1 MLLKNQ
7 DESSDG
13 ENVGREGIK
22 HIEIKEH
29 NGISTF
35 LSVIIE
41 LAKKSVQVSEK
52 PKLFGPPNTLK

>member
-7 DESSDG
+7 DESRGG
-13 ENVGREGIK
+13 ENVGQEGIK
-22 HIEIKEH
+22 HIENKEQ

-41 LAKKSVQVSEK
+41 LAKKFV
-52 PKLFGPPNTLK
+52 

>member
-1 MLLKNQ
+1 M
-7 DESSDG
+7 E
-13 ENVGREGIK
+13 EGIK
-22 HIEIKEH
+22 HIENKYQ

-41 LAKKSVQVSEK
+41 LAKKFVKVSET

>member
-41 LAKKSVQVSEK
+41 LAKMSV
-52 PKLFGPPNTLK
+52 